1 MTPTFTPAAFA
12 NQAKN
17 VLRWSNCDS
26 HQETLR
32 KHPLDLLREEF
43 ADTAFVV
50 RSLKRLAHMQRKG
63 GKQMAKR
70 GRGRPRRSSNEG
82 SNFEVILD
90 RLREAFNEQYQR
102 GSDDAMRQILS
113 VAQGGGSTGSRAVTS
128 KPAGGKKKRAPRGTA
143 KSLVERV
150 LASGA

>member
-1 MTPTFTPAAFA
+1 
-12 NQAKN
+12 
-17 VLRWSNCDS
+17 
-26 HQETLR
+26 
-32 KHPLDLLREEF
+32 
-43 ADTAFVV
+43 
-50 RSLKRLAHMQRKG
+50 MQPKG

-82 SNFEVILD
+82 SNFEVILN

-113 VAQGGGSTGSRAVTS
+113 VAQGGGSTGSRAVAS

-150 LASGA
+150 LASGARTVREITEAANSEAERLLSGSAVRLELERGKRDKRYVNRGGKWGLRGGKA